1 MRVEDGV
8 KRRLT
13 LVKRPRARDARGV
26 HRLLEKEDDDVVVDD
41 DDGRAARA
49 TTADDIPLR
58 LIYVYAFKRVT
69 CACARASGVGLCSC
83 CRADKQQLCF
93 LHFLRTLGGRV

>member
-1 MRVEDGV
+1 MRVDDGV
-8 KRRLT
+8 ERRLT

-26 HRLLEKEDDDVVVDD
+26 HRLLENEDEDDVVED

-58 LIYVYAFKRVT
+58 LTYVYAFKRVT
-69 CACARASGVGLCSC
+69 CACARASGVGLCS
-83 CRADKQQLCF
+83 RALS
-93 LHFLRTLGGRV
+93 G